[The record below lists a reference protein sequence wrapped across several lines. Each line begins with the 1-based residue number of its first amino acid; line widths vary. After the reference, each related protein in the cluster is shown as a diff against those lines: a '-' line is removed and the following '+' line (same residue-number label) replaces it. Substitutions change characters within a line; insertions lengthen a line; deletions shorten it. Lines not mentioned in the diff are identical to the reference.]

1 MVCHK
6 HLMAFIEIITKLLS
20 LKFCYFF
27 IFRVQLEYSGEY
39 VIWPEFLI
47 IWSLDCVCTRV
58 DNLRFKGHRRKEKA
72 EKTLRFLVN
81 FVFLKHGNA
90 SRSLIMLT
98 IEWLLL
104 WSDLQSHISDT
115 EIIYPYENFLF
126 RGFLTSFFVIF
137 QLLPILLSQKFK
149 TSKKLNLTSPICL
162 LP

>member
-6 HLMAFIEIITKLLS
+6 HLTAFIEIITKLLS

-104 WSDLQSHISDT
+104 WSDYNHISVT
-115 EIIYPYENFLF
+115 LKSFIHTRIFSIREIPRLPNFIF
-126 RGFLTSFFVIF
+126 CHFSVTADSSFTKI
-137 QLLPILLSQKFK
+137 
-149 TSKKLNLTSPICL
+149 
-162 LP
+162 